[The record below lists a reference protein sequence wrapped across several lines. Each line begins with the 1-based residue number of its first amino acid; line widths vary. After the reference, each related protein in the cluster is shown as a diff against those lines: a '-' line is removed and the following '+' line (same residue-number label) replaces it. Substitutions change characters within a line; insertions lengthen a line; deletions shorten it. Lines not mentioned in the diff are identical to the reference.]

1 MNFCFS
7 EIPQSET
14 RPPLADRKGLPTKSQ
29 EYHSNVT
36 CMPLNALPVGR
47 KVVRESQHY
56 GVQGAQEETEYPRRD
71 RRVSGVGAVTTQ
83 NPQVAREAP
92 NDHPMAEQIPHAVRR
107 RKSGEQLTVAQPAT
121 RQARGRCHNPWPIRS
136 RKGEKQ

>member
-1 MNFCFS
+1 MQVDRFPHLAVAFFRFKGCWVLPVERHMNFCFS

-14 RPPLADRKGLPTKSQ
+14 RPPLAHRKGLPTKSQ
-29 EYHSNVT
+29 EYQSNVT

-71 RRVSGVGAVTTQ
+71 RRRQWRRGSDDTKSSSGTGGAKRPSDGGT
-83 NPQVAREAP
+83 NPACGSQTERAAS
-92 NDHPMAEQIPHAVRR
+92 N
-107 RKSGEQLTVAQPAT
+107 
-121 RQARGRCHNPWPIRS
+121 
-136 RKGEKQ
+136 